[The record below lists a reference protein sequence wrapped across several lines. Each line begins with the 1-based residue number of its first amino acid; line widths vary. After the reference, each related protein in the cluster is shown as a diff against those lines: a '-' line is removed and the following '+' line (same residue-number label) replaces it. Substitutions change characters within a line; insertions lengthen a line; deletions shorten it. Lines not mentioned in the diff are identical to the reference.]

1 MLDKAISFGQRETKP
16 PFLWRLW
23 RYFSGGSFPWLD
35 DDQLREHHLAIESA
49 WMRQARLGHVQQA
62 CELARQY
69 VAIEREMHWRGL
81 L

>member
-1 MLDKAISFGQRETKP
+1 MLDGATLSTQRKVSL

-35 DDQLREHHLAIESA
+35 NDHLREHHYAIESA
-49 WMRQARLGHVQQA
+49 CIRALRLGHAQQA
-62 CELARQY
+62 IELAEQC
-69 VAIEREMHWRGL
+69 VALEREMRWRGL